1 MSICEPRL
9 LGALQLASTTLDV
22 RATCAPELHDITDRA
37 QQFVLESGID
47 CGQLLIHSL
56 HTTAAV
62 VINEHEPLLL
72 EDIAA
77 FLGRLAPTDGDYRHD
92 DFSVRTVNMTPDEQ
106 PNAQAHLRQLLLGG
120 SKQLPVADGQIL
132 LGRWQRIFWV
142 ELDRPR
148 DRQILLQ
155 LMGSRA
161 IS

>member
-1 MSICEPRL
+1 MPICEPRL
-9 LGALQLASTTLDV
+9 LGELRIATTTLDV
-22 RATCAPELHDITDRA
+22 RATGAPEFHDITDRA
-37 QQFVLESGID
+37 QRFVAGSGIAA
-47 CGQLLIHSL
+47 GQLLIHSL

-62 VINEHEPLLL
+62 VINEREPLLL

-77 FLGRLAPTDGDYRHD
+77 FLERLAPTGGAYRHD

-120 SKQLPVADGQIL
+120 SKQLPVAGGRIV

-148 DRQILLQ
+148 DRRILLQ
-155 LMGSRA
+155 LMGASPP
-161 IS
+161 